1 MSLYTI
7 SPLCEKGARQII
19 TWRYD
24 PPYDLYD
31 LSPVDLTGLLN
42 PAYRYHQI
50 LDRDKI
56 MVGFCCF
63 GEDAQVPGGNYDR
76 DEPGVLDIGVG
87 LRPDL
92 TGKKL
97 GKVFVAAVL
106 AYAKKTYHPEI
117 FRVAVA
123 SFNQRS
129 LKTFRGLGFKDS
141 CHFTRELVEI
151 EFIQMERSV

>member
-1 MSLYTI
+1 MSRYTI
-7 SPLCEKGARQII
+7 SPLSEECAQQII

-31 LSPVDLTGLLN
+31 LSPADLSGLLT
-42 PAYRYHQI
+42 PANRYHQV
-50 LDRDKI
+50 LDRDKV

-63 GEDAQVPGGNYDR
+63 GEDAQVPGGCYDQG
-76 DEPGVLDIGVG
+76 EPGVLDIGVG

-97 GKVFVAAVL
+97 GKDFVAAVL
-106 AYAKKTYHPEI
+106 EYAHKTYHPGI
-117 FRVAVA
+117 FRVSVA

-129 LKTFRGLGFKDS
+129 LKTFQGLGFKVS